1 MLPENSNYFLQ
12 NWIIDKNQW
21 VRVRIRFQKS
31 SQDLGVDSEIENYEK
46 MV

>member
-1 MLPENSNYFLQ
+1 MLPEKSNYFLQ

-21 VRVRIRFQKS
+21 VRARIRFQKS
-31 SQDLGVDSEIENYEK
+31 PQDLGVDSEIENYEK